1 MVSNTPCGGGAFI
14 IFFVLARFAALGAHD
29 AAERRGLVSSMIN
42 GRKFFSEDEL
52 KELAPEMKSKGLGSE
67 QGFSFPLSLPFDFSS

>member
-14 IFFVLARFAALGAHD
+14 IFFVLAHFAALGAHD

-52 KELAPEMKSKGLGSE
+52 KELAPEMKSKGLGPE
-67 QGFSFPLSLPFDFSS
+67 